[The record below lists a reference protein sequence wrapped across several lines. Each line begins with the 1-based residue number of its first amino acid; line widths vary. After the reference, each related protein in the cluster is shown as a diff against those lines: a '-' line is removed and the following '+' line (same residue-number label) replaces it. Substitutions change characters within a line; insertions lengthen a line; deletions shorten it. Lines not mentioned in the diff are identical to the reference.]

1 MAFRGGYLYN
11 RASALSMIMF
21 MIIVVC
27 SAILFYI
34 LRDKDEAKIKKAK
47 KQAIK
52 ARKLAAKQAAKGV
65 VNE

>member
-21 MIIVVC
+21 IIIVVC

-47 KQAIK
+47 KQEIK